1 MCVNFSVGWQL
12 KTKKKWCWAGFGV
25 WFFGGGPRS
34 LYQPHILR
42 NHRTA
47 QNRRTPQMS
56 SHCTAVEYTYI
67 LRNHRTPQNH
77 RILGN
82 GTYFNCFYPEIRMLF
97 CFSKNGLESRFLEY
111 GESMEKME
119 FPPETLAVSDTIAFH
134 ALFAPDVFSFFGT
147 PAGSPGPSGKL
158 FWCVTEKMNGVA
170 M

>member
-1 MCVNFSVGWQL
+1 
-12 KTKKKWCWAGFGV
+12 
-25 WFFGGGPRS
+25 
-34 LYQPHILR
+34 
-42 NHRTA
+42 
-47 QNRRTPQMS
+47 
-56 SHCTAVEYTYI
+56 
-67 LRNHRTPQNH
+67 
-77 RILGN
+77 
-82 GTYFNCFYPEIRMLF
+82 MLF

-134 ALFAPDVFSFFGT
+134 ALFAPDVFSLFGT